1 MLRLVYPPKEFPK
14 SKCLITHACLPL
26 LLSGALYSDIR
37 TLRGLPASLEGRA
50 WASSCRREP
59 RAMAERWQ
67 PGRGRL
73 LGTRKPRLPGPDP
86 PAGNS
91 DQDGPTVLGSCRF
104 SLADTCQEN
113 PKFQAP
119 LVFPSSLS
127 ISQTDSACFS
137 LFYLS
142 ILEILKNVSH
152 PTPPTKLP
160 GWLWKLS
167 RGHFLQLQGPALC

>member
-1 MLRLVYPPKEFPK
+1 MYIPQKSFQKVSASLHMPVCPSCSLRPCTQTFGPSEDFRPVWKAGPGPRAAGGNHV
-14 SKCLITHACLPL
+14 TW
-26 LLSGALYSDIR
+26 
-37 TLRGLPASLEGRA
+37 LRGGSLAG
-50 WASSCRREP
+50 
-59 RAMAERWQ
+59 
-67 PGRGRL
+67 GRL
-73 LGTRKPRLPGPDP
+73 LATRKPSLPGPDP

-91 DQDGPTVLGSCRF
+91 DPDGPTVLGSCRF
-104 SLADTCQEN
+104 SLADTCQKN